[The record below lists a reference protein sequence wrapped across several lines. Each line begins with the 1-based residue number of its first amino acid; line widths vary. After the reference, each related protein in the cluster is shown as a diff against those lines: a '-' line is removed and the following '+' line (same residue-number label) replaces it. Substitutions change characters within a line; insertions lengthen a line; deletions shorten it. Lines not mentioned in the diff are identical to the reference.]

1 MSVRKRAWT
10 NRDGSKGQAWVAEYT
25 DHEGKRRLRTF
36 ETKQAADSFH
46 VGVTGELRAGT
57 HVPDSQSVTVA
68 AAGRLWLKR
77 CEADGLEQSTVDYYQ
92 QHLDRHI
99 IPVIGAVKLSRLT
112 MPMLTTFQD
121 KLRELR
127 RSPTMVRKVRISLG
141 ALLADAQRRGLVGQ
155 NVVHALP
162 RSLRGKEARA
172 AARQKDKLQVGIDIP
187 SLDEVR
193 AIIAAVSNGGGDSNG
208 RRALLLAA
216 IFTGLRISEL
226 RGLRWDDV
234 DLKRS
239 ELHVRQRADRYNKIG
254 PPKSKAGRRVVPLP
268 PTLVSE
274 FRKWKLACPNGEM
287 GLVFPAADGRVES
300 YVNVTRHALEPTLF
314 AAKVTARAKNEDG
327 TSKQDEDGEPIIV
340 AKYGWHSLRHFYAS
354 WCINRKVDGG
364 LELPPKMVQ
373 QRMGHASIAITMDV
387 YGHLF
392 PSTDDGA
399 ELAAAERTLLLS

>member
-1 MSVRKRAWT
+1 MSVRKRTWT
-10 NRDGSKGQAWVAEYT
+10 NQDGAKGQAWVAEYT

-36 ETKQAADSFH
+36 ETKQEADSFH

-121 KLRELR
+121 KLRELG

-172 AARQKDKLQVGIDIP
+172 AARQKGKLKVGVDIP
-187 SLDEVR
+187 SPDEIR
-193 AIIAAVSNGGGDSNG
+193 AIIAAVSYGGGDSDG
-208 RRALLLAA
+208 RCPLLLSA

-234 DLKRS
+234 NLKRS

-254 PPKSKAGRRVVPLP
+254 PLKSVAGERVVPLP
-268 PTLVSE
+268 PTLVSTL
-274 FRKWKLACPNGEM
+274 RKWNI
-287 GLVFPAADGRVES
+287 
-300 YVNVTRHALEPTLF
+300 TRHALVPTLL
-314 AAKVTARAKNEDG
+314 AAGVTVAALDEHGKPSKDDDG
-327 TSKQDEDGEPIIV
+327 KPIIA

-364 LELPPKMVQ
+364 LELPPKLVQ

-392 PSTDDGA
+392 PSGDDGA
-399 ELAAAERTLLLS
+399 ELAAAERAFL

>member
-1 MSVRKRAWT
+1 MSVRKRTWT
-10 NRDGSKGQAWVAEYT
+10 NQDGSKGQAWVAEYT

-36 ETKQAADSFH
+36 ETKQEADSFH

-57 HVPDSQSVTVA
+57 HVPDSQSITVA
-68 AAGRLWLKR
+68 EAGRLWLKR

-121 KLRELR
+121 KLRELA

-162 RSLRGKEARA
+162 RSLRSKDARV
-172 AARQKDKLQVGIDIP
+172 AARQKGKLKVGVDIP
-187 SLDEVR
+187 SIDEVR
-193 AIIAAVSNGGGDSNG
+193 AIIAAASDGGDSG
-208 RRALLLAA
+208 ERHPLLLTA

-254 PPKSKAGRRVVPLP
+254 PPKSAAGERVIPLP
-268 PTLVSE
+268 PVLVSTL
-274 FRKWKLACPNGEM
+274 RKWRLACPNGEL
-287 GLVFPAADGRVES
+287 GLAFPAADGNVES
-300 YVNVTRHALEPTLF
+300 YVNITRHALNPTLL
-314 AAKVTARAKNEDG
+314 AAGITSPVLDEHGKPAKHESG
-327 TSKQDEDGEPIIV
+327 KPIIA

-354 WCINRKVDGG
+354 WCINREKDGG
-364 LELPPKMVQ
+364 LELPLKMVQ
-373 QRMGHASIAITMDV
+373 ERMGHSTLAMTGDR

-392 PSTDDGA
+392 PSGDDGA
-399 ELAAAERTLLLS
+399 ELAKAEKLFFA

>member
-1 MSVRKRAWT
+1 MSVRKRTWT
-10 NRDGSKGQAWVAEYT
+10 NQDGSKGQAWVAEYT

-36 ETKQAADSFH
+36 ETKQEADSFH

-57 HVPDSQSVTVA
+57 HVPDSQSITVA
-68 AAGRLWLKR
+68 EAGRLWLKR

-121 KLRELR
+121 KLRELA

-162 RSLRGKEARA
+162 RSLRSKDARV
-172 AARQKDKLQVGIDIP
+172 AARQKGKLKVGVDIP
-187 SLDEVR
+187 SIDEVR
-193 AIIAAVSNGGGDSNG
+193 AIIAAASDGGDSG
-208 RRALLLAA
+208 ERHPLLLTA

-254 PPKSKAGRRVVPLP
+254 PPKSAAGERVIPLP
-268 PTLVSE
+268 PVLVSTL
-274 FRKWKLACPNGEM
+274 RKWRLACPNSEL
-287 GLVFPAADGRVES
+287 GLAFPAADGGVES
-300 YVNVTRHALEPTLF
+300 YVNITRHDLNPALI
-314 AAKVTARAKNEDG
+314 AAG
-327 TSKQDEDGEPIIV
+327 V

-354 WCINRKVDGG
+354 WCINRRVDGG

-392 PSTDDGA
+392 PRGDDGA
-399 ELAAAERTLLLS
+399 ELAAAEQTLLA

>member
-1 MSVRKRAWT
+1 MSVRKRTWT
-10 NRDGSKGQAWVAEYT
+10 NRDGSKGQAWIAEYT
-25 DHEGKRRLRTF
+25 DHERKRRLRTF

-57 HVPDSQSVTVA
+57 HVPDSQSITVA
-68 AAGRLWLKR
+68 EAGRLWLKR

-99 IPVIGAVKLSRLT
+99 IPVIGAVKLSRFT

-121 KLRELR
+121 KLRELG

-172 AARQKDKLQVGIDIP
+172 AARQKGKLRVGVDIP
-187 SLDEVR
+187 SPDEIR
-193 AIIAAVSNGGGDSNG
+193 AIIAAASDGDSDG
-208 RRALLLAA
+208 RRPLLLTA

-226 RGLRWDDV
+226 RGLRWDAIDF
-234 DLKRS
+234 KRAV
-239 ELHVRQRADRYNKIG
+239 LHVRQRADRYNAIG
-254 PPKSKAGRRVVPLP
+254 KPKSVAGERTVPLP
-268 PTLVSE
+268 PTLVSTL
-274 FRKWKLACPNGEM
+274 RKWRLACPNSEL
-287 GLVFPAADGRVES
+287 GLAFPADDGSVES
-300 YVNVTRHALEPTLF
+300 YVNITRHALIPTLL
-314 AAKVTARAKNEDG
+314 AAGIA
-327 TSKQDEDGEPIIV
+327 

-364 LELPPKMVQ
+364 LELPAKMVQ

-392 PSTDDGA
+392 PSGDDGA
-399 ELAAAERTLLLS
+399 ELAAAEKALLVAM

>member
-1 MSVRKRAWT
+1 MSVRKRTWT
-10 NRDGSKGQAWVAEYT
+10 NRDGSKGQAWIAEYT
-25 DHEGKRRLRTF
+25 DHERKRRLRTF

-57 HVPDSQSVTVA
+57 HVPDSQSITVA
-68 AAGRLWLKR
+68 EAGRLWLKR

-112 MPMLTTFQD
+112 MPMLTAFQD
-121 KLRELR
+121 KLRELG

-172 AARQKDKLQVGIDIP
+172 AARQKGKLRVGVDIP
-187 SLDEVR
+187 SPDEIR
-193 AIIAAVSNGGGDSNG
+193 AIIAAASDGDSDG
-208 RRALLLAA
+208 RRPLLLTA

-226 RGLRWDDV
+226 RGLRWDAIDF
-234 DLKRS
+234 KRAV
-239 ELHVRQRADRYNKIG
+239 LHVRQRADRYNAIG
-254 PPKSKAGRRVVPLP
+254 KPKSVAGERTVPLP
-268 PTLVSE
+268 PTLVSTL
-274 FRKWKLACPNGEM
+274 RKCRLACPNSEL
-287 GLVFPAADGRVES
+287 GLAFPADDGSVES
-300 YVNVTRHALEPTLF
+300 YVNITRHALIPTLL
-314 AAKVTARAKNEDG
+314 AAGIA
-327 TSKQDEDGEPIIV
+327 

-364 LELPPKMVQ
+364 LELPAKMVQ

-392 PSTDDGA
+392 PSGDDGA
-399 ELAAAERTLLLS
+399 ELAAAEKALLVAM